1 MGIGVDDDMR
11 DTSSSPQT
19 ELADQ
24 KGSSAGGRKGSPEHD
39 MTARSGNPHPMC
51 ADHAPSTAWSVPC
64 CFGSPLPHSGIHGGG
79 VEASEAMP
87 STMCLDQP
95 EDDAADSVRASRDGE
110 PEFHLHVDSGKYA
123 DSVFKIS
130 NLKEVPSIGRS
141 RRNNVSLLADDQVS
155 RFHAYFE
162 LLEDGSVVIKDGSQE
177 TGSSS
182 SNGTFVNSN
191 CTRIDSKGYKLHYGD
206 VISIGATDLHVVKGT
221 VQVSTCTTPV
231 MQVHARSLGL
241 DYKPAGWRST
251 SKDACSQRW
260 SADNL
265 YMAPQPPLDHR
276 LTRTWHDR
284 PFCGFSG
291 CSLATL

>member
-1 MGIGVDDDMR
+1 
-11 DTSSSPQT
+11 
-19 ELADQ
+19 
-24 KGSSAGGRKGSPEHD
+24 
-39 MTARSGNPHPMC
+39 MTARRGNPHPMC
-51 ADHAPSTAWSVPC
+51 ADEARPSTAGRLPC
-64 CFGSPLPHSGIHGGG
+64 CFGSPLPHSGTHGGG
-79 VEASEAMP
+79 GGVSKAMA
-87 STMCLDQP
+87 STMGLEQP
-95 EDDAADSVRASRDGE
+95 EDDAANSVRASRDGE
-110 PEFHLHVDSGKYA
+110 PEFHLHVDSGKYV

-130 NLKEVPSIGRS
+130 NLREMPSIGRS

-162 LLEDGSVVIKDGSQE
+162 LLEDGSVVIKDGNHE

-206 VISIGATDLHVVKGT
+206 VISIGATDLNVVKGT

-260 SADNL
+260 SAHSL
-265 YMAPQPPLDHR
+265 YMAPQPTHHHR
-276 LTRTWHDR
+276 RVSAWHGR
-284 PFCGFSG
+284 
-291 CSLATL
+291 SLAGFFLGALSQHCTSSF